1 MKNGDIVEILC
12 NGDTRNRGR
21 IVDKSSH
28 FLVMVE
34 YVNEQNQSLHPNAVM
49 WTGQNNLKVIK

>member
-1 MKNGDIVEILC
+1 MKNGDIVKIL

-34 YVNEQNQSLHPNAVM
+34 YVDEQNQPLHPNAVM
-49 WTGQNNLKVIK
+49 WTGVDNLKVIK